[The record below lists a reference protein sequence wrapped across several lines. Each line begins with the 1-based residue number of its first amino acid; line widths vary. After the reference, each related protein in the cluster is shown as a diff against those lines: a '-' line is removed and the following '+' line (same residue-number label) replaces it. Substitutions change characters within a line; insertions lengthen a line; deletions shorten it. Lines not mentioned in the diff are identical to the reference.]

1 MNATSELVRLLIGK
15 RNEDG
20 GWPYRQ
26 GTTWTEPT
34 AFALL
39 ALQSAGCGGRAVDE
53 GREWLRRSQNKDGG
67 WPAAPSIGESSWVTS
82 LALLAIDDDD
92 LASESGRRGL
102 RWIRAQRSAEPSAFS
117 RICQWLAGNSERL
130 NRDGGAPWV
139 TGTSA
144 WVIPTCVTA
153 LALRRALRLMPDQAC
168 RRRLEAARE
177 FLIARRLPDGGWNH
191 GGFFARNE
199 QVSSYPETTGLAL
212 LALREL
218 PGDIMASTLRRAE
231 SLACETRS
239 ADAYAWLHLGLA
251 ALGRRAPAVS
261 GFPFRCWTIVDS
273 ALSLLAQT
281 ADEKANPFTGDLAA

>member
-1 MNATSELVRLLIGK
+1 MTATSELIRLLIGK

-39 ALQSAGCGGRAVDE
+39 ALQSAGCGGKAVDA

-82 LALLAIDDDD
+82 LALLAMDNGD
-92 LASESGRRGL
+92 LVSESGRRSL
-102 RWIRAQRSAEPSAFS
+102 RWIMAQRSAEPSAFS
-117 RICQWLAGNSERL
+117 RICGWLAGNSERL

-153 LALRRALRLMPDQAC
+153 LALRRALRFMPDLGY
-168 RRRLEAARE
+168 RHRLDAARE

-199 QVSSYPETTGLAL
+199 QVTSYPETTGLAL

-218 PGDIMASTLRRAE
+218 PDDIMDSTLRKAE
-231 SLACETRS
+231 SLAFETHS
-239 ADAYAWLHLGLA
+239 ADAHAWLHLGLA
-251 ALGRRAPAVS
+251 AQGRRPAAVS
-261 GFPFRCWTIVDS
+261 GSPFRCWTIVDD

-281 ADEKANPFTGDLAA
+281 TDEKANPFTGDFAA